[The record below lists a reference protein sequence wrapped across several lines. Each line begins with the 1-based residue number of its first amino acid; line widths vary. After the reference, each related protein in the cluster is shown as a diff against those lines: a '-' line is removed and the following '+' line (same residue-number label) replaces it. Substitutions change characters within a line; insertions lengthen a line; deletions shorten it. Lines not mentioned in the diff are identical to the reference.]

1 MISNDES
8 YSSFF
13 FLKPGTSSI
22 TVSSKAQPD
31 ISAKVDLTSTYV
43 PIESIVPGMSGQQ
56 VIHGRNANS
65 DGQEEDGRVAFNP
78 IPGSAVVT
86 PTNASYASDWTITSS
101 DDTIGYY
108 SNGSKVFVPK
118 QSGKVTYTAE
128 IKDTDP
134 ETGKTRTITGT
145 SEVEFVYK
153 NPLTSVT
160 SPVTEV
166 TVRSGESQ
174 DIDLSFTGDF

>member
-1 MISNDES
+1 MIRSD
-8 YSSFF
+8 
-13 FLKPGTSSI
+13 I
-22 TVSSKAQPD
+22 TA
-31 ISAKVDLTSTYV
+31 T
-43 PIESIVPGMSGQQ
+43 
-56 VIHGRNANS
+56 R
-65 DGQEEDGRVAFNP
+65 
-78 IPGSAVVT
+78 
-86 PTNASYASDWTITSS
+86 
-101 DDTIGYY
+101 
-108 SNGSKVFVPK
+108 SKVFVPK

-174 DIDLSFTGDF
+174 DIDLSFTGEISDQGYNVTDPSMKWTFDKKVL